1 MGNRLSGKG
10 RRMASILIAD
20 DELDLLEVM
29 QATLDACGH
38 TITPARNGAIA
49 RKLLA
54 ATRFECAVLDVVMP
68 KIDGVRLLK
77 MIRNS
82 RSQGNLPVCLMTA
95 NPQERDRLLEKEG
108 LAADVLLT
116 KPFNTMDLIQAVK
129 VMSEAGES
137 QPDAEGRRL
146 KITLPGNRRSTRI

>member
-1 MGNRLSGKG
+1 
-10 RRMASILIAD
+10 MAVIIVAD
-20 DELDLLEVM
+20 DEVDLLEVM
-29 QATLDACGH
+29 RATLEACGH
-38 TITPARNGAIA
+38 KVATARDGAAA

-54 ATRFECAVLDVVMP
+54 TGGFECAILDVVMP

-95 NPQERDRLLEKEG
+95 NPQERDRLLAKEG

-116 KPFNTMDLIQAVK
+116 KPFNTMDLIEAVR
-129 VMSEAGES
+129 VMTDAGES
-137 QPDAEGRRL
+137 QPDQDGRRL
-146 KITLPGNRRSTRI
+146 KSTLPGKRRATRI